1 MMNIKKLN
9 INLLI
14 FFVITSFYIFNDFE
28 SKTIVNKSNALDYQV
43 QLTYYYPGD
52 ATGSTSHLGSG
63 VKLSELKLDSN
74 GWYYYPKDGT
84 DYLVI
89 AAATTYCRDSAN
101 HCGIDVAKHG
111 IAKNI
116 GYYKYYDVIELNIGG
131 LIKKAMVLDACGAC
145 MWGKQDRLGEKFD
158 VFTKNGK
165 AVKPG
170 IYLTNKI
177 GDSLTPGP
185 DNNSNSGNYISN
197 FTTTYDGNLRK
208 GFIYEK
214 QKNNALVN
222 VNKMSDE
229 QLHDEVFGIIDEIF
243 GSASTSNE
251 SSGGDFEVPIT
262 ADETEAASWKQ
273 YSKSWG
279 SIKLGNSKYTIK
291 SAGCLATSVAIQIA
305 RSNTGVTVENFNPGT
320 WVNYLNQHSGFTS
333 GGLFK
338 WNNSIWSGLAPN
350 FVVTQSNYALP
361 NGKQAKID
369 TVRTLLS
376 QGYYPIMCVK
386 KNCGHWVAVTGVT
399 NDDILI
405 ADPGSN
411 STKTFAKYSVSNVTR
426 VALFK
431 KYD

>member
-14 FFVITSFYIFNDFE
+14 FFVITSFYIFNGFN
-28 SKTIVNKSNALDYQV
+28 SKSIVNKSKALDYQV

-52 ATGSTSHLGSG
+52 ATGSSTHLGSG
-63 VKLSELKLDSN
+63 VKMNQLKLDNN
-74 GWYYYPKDGT
+74 GWYYYTKDGT

-89 AAATTYCRDSAN
+89 AAATVKCRDASN
-101 HCGIDVAKHG
+101 HCGVSIAKHG
-111 IAKNI
+111 MAQNI
-116 GYYKYYDVIELNIGG
+116 KYYNYYDVVELNIGG
-131 LIKKAMVLDACGAC
+131 LIKKAMVLDSCGAC

-158 VFTKNGK
+158 IFVKNGS
-165 AVKPG
+165 ATNPA
-170 IYLTNKI
+170 IFLTNKLS
-177 GDSLTPGP
+177 DSLTPGP
-185 DNNSNSGNYISN
+185 SNNSSSGNYVSS
-197 FTTTYDGNLRK
+197 FTTTYDGDLRK

-214 QKNNALVN
+214 QKKNALVN
-222 VNKMSDE
+222 VDKMSDE
-229 QLHDEVFGIIDEIF
+229 QLHDEVFGIIDDIF
-243 GSASTSNE
+243 GSASLSSE
-251 SSGGDFEVPIT
+251 SSGGDYEVQIT

-279 SIKLGNSKYTIK
+279 HIPLGSSKYTIK

-305 RSNTGVTVENFNPGT
+305 RSNTGLTVQNFNPGT
-320 WVNYLNQHSGFTS
+320 WVNYLNQHNGFTP

-350 FVVTQSNYALP
+350 FAVAQSNYALP

-369 TVRTLLS
+369 TVKNLLS
-376 QGYYPIMCVK
+376 QGYYPVMCVK

-405 ADPGSN
+405 ADPGST